1 MDVIQF
7 QKPYFFE
14 NCSICHGDLDGA
26 VSSGG
31 EVCISKRCF
40 HVFHEVCIKKWLTE
54 ENDTCPNCNL
64 KHFAVYELLPNP
76 EYVEE
81 YQKWQD
87 SPENYEI
94 DTPQN
99 IRPLELRGL
108 KRREKLTPAEVRE
121 YFRSRNIQV
130 QNLGDNCTQEEMSK
144 AGKEAFK
151 AHGMML
157 VLLKE
162 ESQKITQKLNV
173 LVEQNAQQI
182 EDLAKI
188 EGIVDQTEK
197 NNAHRHL
204 IQAYNK
210 KADDFEK
217 KIETEKD
224 SLKKQKPRPNQ
235 KISEIHTVSMKLSQF
250 SRSFS
255 QAGHASPTF
264 PDKPSIE
271 ESRELLKQVDGE
283 LDAYL
288 ESLPEDVKAILRR
301 PLPRPVQPNQ
311 VPLQS
316 NQQPSNNIPPNPW
329 PSRKTLV
336 KVAFV
341 GAGVL
346 LIYCLWKSGQSK
358 KLPKNI
364 KLQKPDL

>member
-1 MDVIQF
+1 MEATQF
-7 QKPYFFE
+7 HKPYFFQD
-14 NCSICHGDLDGA
+14 CSICHEELDGNA
-26 VSSGG
+26 PSGG
-31 EVCISKRCF
+31 QVCISKRCF
-40 HVFHEVCIKKWLTE
+40 HVFHEVCIKKWLNQE
-54 ENDTCPNCNL
+54 KDTCPNCKL
-64 KHFAVYELLPNP
+64 QHFAVYELLPNP
-76 EYVEE
+76 EYLEE
-81 YQKWQD
+81 YQKWKED
-87 SPENYEI
+87 PEHYEI
-94 DTPQN
+94 DNPEN
-99 IRPLELRGL
+99 IRPPQLRGL
-108 KRREKLTPAEVRE
+108 KRREELTSEEVRE

-130 QNLGDNCTQEEMSK
+130 QSLDDNCTQEQMSK
-144 AGKEAFK
+144 AARESFK

-162 ESQKITQKLNV
+162 ESQKITQNLNV
-173 LVEQNAQQI
+173 LVEQDAQQI

-188 EGIVDQTEK
+188 GGILDQTEK

-217 KIETEKD
+217 KIELKIASLEK
-224 SLKKQKPRPNQ
+224 QIPRPNEV
-235 KISEIHTVSMKLSQF
+235 IRSLRPVSRNLN
-250 SRSFS
+250 SFS
-255 QAGHASPTF
+255 QRFDEAGLAYPTF
-264 PDKPSIE
+264 PGKPSIE
-271 ESRELLKQVDGE
+271 ESRELLKQVDAD

-288 ESLPEDVKAILRR
+288 ASLPEDVKAILRR